1 MESERRK
8 LEKVCMKNGKWEPM
22 KGRQYVNDI
31 RRGKE
36 RKKMRGWRSITPSD
50 GVADWC
56 CCANAELLRNWSLMD
71 GSFAG

>member
-1 MESERRK
+1 MHEKWQRGANGKECVKYISRGMERRK
-8 LEKVCMKNGKWEPM
+8 MKV
-22 KGRQYVNDI
+22 
-31 RRGKE
+31 
-36 RKKMRGWRSITPSD
+36 WRSITPSD